1 MGIESL
7 ENAARAAGFAMA
19 ADEPTS
25 GVEAAASAD
34 NPWRSGTVPLRSE
47 EFHDRQ
53 NDQSQSSFSD
63 WVKGMVGASG
73 RGAPA

>member
-19 ADEPTS
+19 ADEPA
-25 GVEAAASAD
+25 GNVETAAPAD
-34 NPWRSGTVPLRSE
+34 NPWRSGTVPLHGE

-53 NDQSQSSFSD
+53 GDQSQSSFSD